1 MSIRPKVICAHVLF
15 SFLFFIACKKTST
28 PPASTPPPPTPPT
41 IASPSVTALLSA
53 TLHPGDTVTILG
65 KNLGIIIAHLNIS
78 LNDSIPLTVYQAK
91 DSIVTAVLPGASR
104 FPYYGSRSF
113 QLDFK
118 LADSTTYFDTL
129 TISVAVPEPTG
140 WFKVY
145 ASITTFNTYTFQ
157 PVGINFP
164 SDSIGY
170 LFTANMTL
178 KTRDGGDS
186 WQQTGDS
193 LVSSP
198 TCMYVLDSSHLWYGG
213 LFGNIISSS
222 DAGNSWSGY
231 AALNYQTNDLDGLYM
246 SSPTS
251 GKYVNGFGQIYSIT
265 GSPGATTATLEYQSQ
280 NYGGI
285 GGNEVV
291 YPSFSSIDQNNLLI
305 GGAFTFTVKTNGV
318 YDEYSLPSNV
328 FTAQIVKVQLVSSTL
343 GYAFDYNGNLFQY
356 TGNRNWSSL
365 NKQGTAFWF
374 TSATTGYIADS
385 QNIYQTND
393 GGQTWTPV
401 FALQSGDVVYA
412 FAAHNGKVWAIG
424 SNGTTT
430 GFIYKYNP

>member
-1 MSIRPKVICAHVLF
+1 MV
-15 SFLFFIACKKTST
+15 
-28 PPASTPPPPTPPT
+28 
-41 IASPSVTALLSA
+41 SVT
-53 TLHPGDTVTILG
+53 
-65 KNLGIIIAHLNIS
+65 
-78 LNDSIPLTVYQAK
+78 
-91 DSIVTAVLPGASR
+91 
-104 FPYYGSRSF
+104 
-113 QLDFK
+113 
-118 LADSTTYFDTL
+118 
-129 TISVAVPEPTG
+129 VPEPKG

-145 ASITTFNTYTFQ
+145 TSTTTFNTYNFQ
-157 PVGINFP
+157 PPLGINFP

-170 LFTANMTL
+170 LFASNATM

-186 WQQTGDS
+186 WQQTGDT

-198 TCMYVLDSSHLWYGG
+198 TCMYVLDTSPLWYGG

-231 AALNYQTNDLDGLYM
+231 AALNFQTTFLDGLYM

-251 GKYVNGFGQIYSIT
+251 GKYVNGFGQIYNVT

-280 NYGGI
+280 NYGGF
-285 GGNEVV
+285 GGHQAI
-291 YPSFSSIDQNNLLI
+291 YLSLSSIDQNNLLVA
-305 GGAFTFTVKTNGV
+305 GAFAVTVKTNGV
-318 YDEYSLPSNV
+318 YDEYSLPSNL
-328 FTAQIVKVQLVSSTL
+328 FTAQIVQVQLVTSNI

-374 TSATTGYIADS
+374 TSATIGYIADS

-401 FALQSGDVVYA
+401 IALTSGDVVYA

>member
-1 MSIRPKVICAHVLF
+1 MCIRPKAI
-15 SFLFFIACKKTST
+15 STLFFFAAILSLFTACKKSSA
-28 PPASTPPPPTPPT
+28 PPPSTPPPPTVT
-41 IASPSVTALLSA
+41 NPSVTSLLSA
-53 TLHPGDTVTILG
+53 SLHPGDTVTILG
-65 KNLGIIIAHLNIS
+65 KNLGTTIADLNIS
-78 LNDSIPLTVYQAK
+78 LNDSISLTLYQAK
-91 DSIVTAVLPGASR
+91 DSIVTVILPGASR

-113 QLDFK
+113 LLDF
-118 LADSTTYFDTL
+118 TL
-129 TISVAVPEPTG
+129 TGSPAYSDSLTVSVTVPEPKG

-145 ASITTFNTYTFQ
+145 ANSKAYSDFALQHVSID
-157 PVGINFP
+157 FP
-164 SDSIGY
+164 TDSEGY
-170 LFTANMTL
+170 LFTSDMTL

-231 AALNYQTNDLDGLYM
+231 AALNFQTTVLDGLYM

-251 GKYVNGFGQIYSIT
+251 GQYVNGYGQIYSIA

-280 NYGGI
+280 NYGGF
-285 GGNEVV
+285 GGHQDVWTSLSN
-291 YPSFSSIDQNNLLI
+291 IDQNNLLI
-305 GGAFTFTVKTNGV
+305 GGAFAVTVKTNGV
-318 YDEYSLPSNV
+318 YDEYSLPSSLT
-328 FTAQIVKVQLVSSTL
+328 TAQIEQVQLVSSSL
-343 GYAFDYNGNLFQY
+343 GFALDYSGNLFQY

-374 TSATTGYIADS
+374 ASVTTGYFADAT
-385 QNIYQTND
+385 NIYQTAD
-393 GGQTWTPV
+393 GGQTWNPV
-401 FALQSGDVVYA
+401 FTLQSGDVVYA

-424 SNGTTT
+424 NNGTTA